1 MKTIGLVIN
10 KNKDKDFAYAKKVIE
25 LLKANNFKLCL
36 HSSIS
41 KADVLGVPVLNDDL
55 FFETCDALL
64 TLGGD
69 GTLLRVAEKAA
80 MFQKPILGIN
90 LGHLGYLAQ
99 LEKNDLDSLI
109 TTLLQSDTYESR
121 SMLMISVKNNDNT
134 VSSYYALNELMLGR
148 KNFSNMLYASVYS
161 NDEFVYEFKCD
172 GVIFATP
179 TGSTAYSM
187 SAGGPIAD
195 SNLQDIIIFTPI
207 CEHSMFSKSMIF
219 SSDDTLTCV
228 VTKSPENSFIAVDGK
243 TINSMKDVKE
253 VIIQKSPYDLLLFKT
268 SQNRFYK
275 VLNNKFGDG
284 GNK

>member
-10 KNKDKDFAYAKKVIE
+10 KHKDNDFAYAKKVIE
-25 LLKANNFKLCL
+25 LLTANNFKLYL

-41 KADVLGVPVLNDDL
+41 KADVLGVPVLNEDL
-55 FFETCDALL
+55 FFESCDALL